1 MWNKSIKLPVSKEEK
16 RDSDGFPEIAY
27 KYMEKI
33 PASFTDVTRN
43 DEILAHQMGYTADQT
58 VEIMA
63 CNYNGQQFLV
73 DEETEE
79 IYDIKRV
86 YRKDKSMKVILTC
99 QKRED
104 HYP

>member
-1 MWNKSIKLPVSKEEK
+1 
-16 RDSDGFPEIAY
+16 
-27 KYMEKI
+27 
-33 PASFTDVTRN
+33 
-43 DEILAHQMGYTADQT
+43 MGYTADQT

>member
-16 RDSDGFPEIAY
+16 QDPDGFPEISY
-27 KYMEKI
+27 KYMKKI

-43 DEILAHQMGYTADQT
+43 DELLAYQMGYTADQT

-73 DEETEE
+73 DEKTGE
-79 IYDIKRV
+79 IYDIKRA
-86 YRKDKSMKVILTC
+86 YRQDKSMKVILTC